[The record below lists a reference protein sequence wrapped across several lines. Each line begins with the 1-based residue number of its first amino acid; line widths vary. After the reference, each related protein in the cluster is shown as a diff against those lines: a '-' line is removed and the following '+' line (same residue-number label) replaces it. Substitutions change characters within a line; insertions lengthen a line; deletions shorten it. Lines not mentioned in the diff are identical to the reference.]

1 MLLEGFTLDVLDSKH
16 AIASN
21 QCHAVS
27 GNAKFSLQIIKS
39 CMRNNIIV
47 HVHWKKY
54 MLTTAAA

>member
-16 AIASN
+16 AN
-21 QCHAVS
+21 RCHAVS
-27 GNAKFSLQIIKS
+27 GNAKFSLHIIKS